1 MTLSQKITLPDGTQY
16 EQPLGLFINNEFVE
30 GSGDLIETYSPH
42 STELITSVHAA
53 TAKDVDH
60 AVSVARKT
68 YNEVWRHI
76 EPSEKGKL
84 LWRLADLMEVHGDL
98 LAKIDALDAGKPFE
112 NNAKN
117 DITQSV
123 ALCRYYAGYAD
134 KISGKYTHVNGD
146 KFIYEVQEPYGVVGQ
161 IVPWN
166 YPLAM
171 AQWKIL
177 GAIAAGNTVVIKSAE
192 NTPLS
197 LLYFGNVIKETGF
210 PPGVVNI
217 ISGLGQDAGSA
228 IASHMDVD
236 KVAFTGS
243 TNVGK
248 LVQQQAA
255 ASNLK
260 AVTLE
265 CGGKSPCV
273 VFDDANL
280 ESAVRHASLG
290 IFYNS
295 GQNCTAN
302 SRIILHESI
311 HDKFLVLFKQYVAE
325 NWIVGDPFDPKTTVG
340 PLVSKVQR
348 DRVQSYIDH
357 GVSVEKLE
365 RFMGNEPIQGQGYY
379 IPPTVFINVPI
390 SSKLWQE
397 EIFGPVAVVC
407 KFSTYEEA
415 LKLANETS
423 YGLGSAVFTENIKR
437 AHKFAAGIQAGTVWI
452 NSSNDEDIK
461 ASFGGY
467 KQSGEGSGRELG
479 EKGLLIYTQTKAIH
493 VNLDLEGSK
502 L

>member
-1 MTLSQKITLPDGTQY
+1 MSLSTTITLPDGTQY
-16 EQPLGLFINNEFVE
+16 EQPLGLFINNKFVK
-30 GSGDLIETYSPH
+30 GSGALIETYSPT
-42 STELITSVHAA
+42 STELITSVHSA
-53 TAKDVDH
+53 TKEDVDA
-60 AVSVARKT
+60 AVAVAREAYDK
-68 YNEVWRHI
+68 VW
-76 EPSEKGKL
+76 SQVDVAEKGKL
-84 LWRLADLMEVHGDL
+84 LWRLADLMEKYGDL
-98 LAKIDALDAGKPFE
+98 LAKIDAVDAGKPFE
-112 NNAKN
+112 TNAKN
-117 DITQSV
+117 DISQSV
-123 ALCRYYAGYAD
+123 ALCRYYAGYTD
-134 KISGKYTHVNGD
+134 KVPGKYTHVSGD
-146 KFIYEVQEPYGVVGQ
+146 KFVYEVQEPYGVVGQ

-197 LLYFGNVIKETGF
+197 LLYFGNLIKEAGF

-217 ISGLGQDAGSA
+217 ISGLGQEAGAA
-228 IASHMDVD
+228 IASHLDVD

-243 TNVGK
+243 TAVGK
-248 LVQQQAA
+248 LIQQQAA
-255 ASNLK
+255 GSNLK

-280 ESAVRHASLG
+280 ESAVQHASLG
-290 IFYNS
+290 IFYNT

-311 HDKFLVLFKQYVAE
+311 HDKFLELFKAYVAA
-325 NWIVGDPFDPKTTVG
+325 NWVVGDPFDAKTTVG
-340 PLVSKVQR
+340 PLVSKIQR

-357 GVSVEKLE
+357 GVNEEKLE
-365 RFMGNEPIQGQGYY
+365 RYLGNEPVDAKGYY
-379 IPPTVFINVPI
+379 IPPTVFVNVPT
-390 SSKLWQE
+390 SSKLWKE

-407 KFSTYEEA
+407 KFSTYDEA
-415 LKLANETS
+415 LNMANNTV
-423 YGLGSAVFTENIKR
+423 YGLGAAVFTENIKR
-437 AHKFAAGIQAGTVWI
+437 AHRFAAGLQAGTVWI

-461 ASFGGY
+461 ASFGGF

-479 EKGLLIYTQTKAIH
+479 EKGLLVYTQTKAVH
-493 VNLDLEGSK
+493 VNLALEGTK